1 MSERSTAE
9 ELQAR
14 IAHAAELK
22 LQQVPPALVLLK
34 LQQTYGVSL
43 RQARRYLAGAAELLQ
58 QDGIPATGD
67 PFSDAAALALNRLQ
81 LLILEATPAEL
92 PRLVAALA
100 KLREC
105 QPAGPTLSDA
115 EMLDRAAFVGGLAK
129 LSPTNSTP

>member
-1 MSERSTAE
+1 MHERATVE

-22 LQQVPPALVLLK
+22 LQQVPPALALLK

-43 RQARRYLAGAAELLQ
+43 RQGRRYLAEAAELLQ

-67 PFSDAAALALNRLQ
+67 PFNDAAALALNRLQ
-81 LLILEATPAEL
+81 LLILEASPSEL
-92 PRLVAALA
+92 PRLVSALA

-105 QPAGPTLSDA
+105 ASNGLTLSDA
-115 EMLDRAAFVGGLAK
+115 DIINRAAFAGGLAK
-129 LSPTNSTP
+129 LGPSAD